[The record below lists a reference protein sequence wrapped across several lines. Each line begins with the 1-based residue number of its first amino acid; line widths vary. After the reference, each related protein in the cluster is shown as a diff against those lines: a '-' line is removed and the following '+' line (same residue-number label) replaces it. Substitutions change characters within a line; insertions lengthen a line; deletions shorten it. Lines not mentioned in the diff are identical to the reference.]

1 MSFYKRQKINLLKGK
16 VILLELM
23 GKFNLRII
31 GRIDG
36 KMFNKLADKL

>member
-1 MSFYKRQKINLLKGK
+1 M
-16 VILLELM
+16 LLELM
-23 GKFNLRII
+23 GKFNLRVI